1 MAEKKKSFEWSD
13 GLYVA
18 CIMGLVSIA
27 VSLCQDFLDILT
39 FIPGWIIDALKALGW
54 CLIFKF
60 VDWYCRDRFDFR
72 SKMFT
77 VLIVLQIIMFVDGL
91 FSVSPEYLGAASISL
106 SSQVPVLGT
115 VMTLLELA
123 FYGIM
128 LAIGMKILKFN
139 MSKKVPCAFIIFAA
153 FGIIGGLVNL
163 FASDQTSIA
172 FTIIYSI
179 PLLIV
184 EMVALFLIKNY
195 FEHTSLNQL
204 KHHTVGEVSE
214 DSEQDKNSSA
224 ESLTK

>member
-39 FIPGWIIDALKALGW
+39 FIPGWILDALKALGW

-153 FGIIGGLVNL
+153 FGIIG
-163 FASDQTSIA
+163 
-172 FTIIYSI
+172 SI

-195 FEHTSLNQL
+195 FEHTSLNEL
-204 KHHTVGEVSE
+204 KHNTLGEVSE